1 LAASVPEIASL
12 LPPNATAPE
21 RALEQAMARLA
32 AVPVPLRQLWNPQ
45 TCPVSL
51 LPWLAWA
58 LRVREWDS
66 NWPEA
71 TQRAVI
77 AASVPVHKRKGT
89 LGSIKQAL
97 AAAGYPDAVV
107 IERVAAF
114 TLDGS
119 RRLDGEDY
127 LGDPSKWAWYRVV
140 LAHPVAN
147 SQAAQV
153 RRILA
158 DTAPARCR
166 LEGIDFTQA
175 AFILDGTVRLDGG
188 YNMGVVA

>member
-1 LAASVPEIASL
+1 MPDAASL

-21 RALEQAMARLA
+21 RALEQATARIA
-32 AVPVPLRQLWNPQ
+32 AVPVPLRALWNPL
-45 TCPVSL
+45 TCPASL

-77 AASVPVHKRKGT
+77 AASVPVHKHKGT

-97 AAAGYPDAVV
+97 ATAGYPDAAV

-114 TLDGS
+114 NLDGA
-119 RRLDGEDY
+119 RLLNGQDY
-127 LGDPSKWAWYRVV
+127 LGDPGRWAWYRIV
-140 LAHPVAN
+140 LAHPIAN

-153 RRILA
+153 RRILE
-158 DTAPARCR
+158 DTAPARCF

-175 AFILDGTVRLDGG
+175 AFILDGAVRLDGG